1 LFFYCHTQGGKANLN
16 NEEDIIDIILF
27 LIFFA
32 IENVLF
38 KCVRLRRNREKIESE
53 RERERNYKIF
63 KNYKTIPYIN
73 NKAQIEYSMKLW

>member
-1 LFFYCHTQGGKANLN
+1 LKIGIKGDFFFFYCHTQGGKADLN

-38 KCVRLRRNREKIESE
+38 KCVRYRRNREKIESE
-53 RERERNYKIF
+53 RERETIRYL
-63 KNYKTIPYIN
+63 KTTR
-73 NKAQIEYSMKLW
+73 QSHT